1 MENKAVAD
9 LLHKGGKKALPVTF
23 VNGAVF
29 RSGAYPSFEE
39 LCAALGIAP
48 QAPPIVLPIA

>member
-1 MENKAVAD
+1 MENKTVAD
-9 LLHKGGKKALPVTF
+9 LLHKGGKKALPITF

-29 RSGAYPSFEE
+29 RSGAYLSYDE

-48 QAPPIVLPIA
+48 QAPPVVLPIA